1 MEKYKVCSGCKINKP
16 LSEFNKHKDLSYGRQ
31 NYCKECNKVRACQ
44 KLDSYY
50 KGNYIY
56 MFLENFKILYVGS
69 TTNIYERMTEH
80 IHVDKLKQY
89 KKING
94 VILYKVDNSLDID
107 CLRFLEYEFIY
118 IFNPLLN
125 TDRSYPR
132 KGMSLDK
139 TLELREEVEK
149 VLVNNRFIVIGNL
162 SKKNQRYKFLKSITK
177 VFNELN
183 FYKK

>member
-1 MEKYKVCSGCKINKP
+1 MDSFKICSGCKLKKP

-89 KKING
+89 PNING
-94 VILYKVDNSLDID
+94 VILYKVDNSLNSD
-107 CLRFLEYEFIY
+107 CLRFLEQEFIY
-118 IFNPLLN
+118 ILNPLLN
-125 TDRSYPR
+125 Q
-132 KGMSLDK
+132 
-139 TLELREEVEK
+139 EVEK
-149 VLVNNRFIVIGNL
+149 VLKINRFIIIE
-162 SKKNQRYKFLKSITK
+162 KKKKKHQRYKFLKSITK